1 MSFKEESG
9 NRKKYPKV
17 LFWGVGAKEKQEKRR
32 NTLTNYLTWLKRGYR
47 AVICEYRD
55 LKYTM
60 FQRLSTKKAIKE
72 LNNILMNI
80 TSSMLKW

>member
-17 LFWGVGAKEKQEKRR
+17 LFRGMGAKEKQEEWR
-32 NTLTNYLTWLKRGYR
+32 NTLMYYLTWLNRGYR

-55 LKYTM
+55 LKY
-60 FQRLSTKKAIKE
+60 
-72 LNNILMNI
+72 N
-80 TSSMLKW
+80 